1 MPSQPITSKQQQ
13 WLEHVKAADTGDGSL
28 TDYASRHDLSVK
40 TLYQWKS
47 KLIKLGFYTPAS
59 GFVPVHQPPSEPHQS
74 CKLVLPNGTRIEF
87 SGALDGKAI
96 RSIITS
102 AGLKQ

>member
-1 MPSQPITSKQQQ
+1 MPSKTITSKQQQ
-13 WLEHVKAADTGDGSL
+13 WLQHVKAADTGDGSL

-40 TLYQWKS
+40 ALYQWKT

-59 GFVPVHQPPSEPHQS
+59 GFVPVHRLPSEPQQA
-74 CKLVLPNGTRIEF
+74 CKVTLPNGTCIEF
-87 SGALDGKAI
+87 SGTLDDQAI
-96 RSIITS
+96 HSIITS